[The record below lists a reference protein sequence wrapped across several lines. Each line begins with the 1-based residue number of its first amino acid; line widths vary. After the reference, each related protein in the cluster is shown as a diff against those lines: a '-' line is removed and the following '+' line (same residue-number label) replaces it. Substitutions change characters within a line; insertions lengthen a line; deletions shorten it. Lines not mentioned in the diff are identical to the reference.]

1 MNENWAAE
9 NLQTIR
15 TLMER
20 SALYRR
26 ALAPVTMLTGV
37 VGLAAGGVGWLTDC
51 NSPRR
56 FVVFWFAVAIVA
68 LAGSFVIIR
77 RQALRDKEPFW
88 SPPTRRVAQAMLP
101 CFYIGL
107 VAGLVSMEDD
117 VQDMGATMQLL
128 LILVW
133 MALYGAALNAAGFF
147 MPRGMKLLGWLFIII
162 GTGLLPRLFLHHPQP
177 LEFRFVHVVMGLSFG
192 GLHLAYGIY
201 LYFTEKKN
209 AS

>member
-15 TLMER
+15 ILMER

-37 VGLAAGGVGWLTDC
+37 VGLAAGGVGWLTQCD
-51 NSPRR
+51 SPRR
-56 FVVFWFAVAIVA
+56 FIIFWFAVACAA
-68 LAGSFVIIR
+68 LAGAFVVVR
-77 RQALRDKEPFW
+77 RQALREEESFW

-101 CFYIGL
+101 CLYLGL
-107 VAGLVSMEDD
+107 IAGIMVWLFGRNLWGFVW
-117 VQDMGATMQLL
+117 V
-128 LILVW
+128 LIPIW
-133 MALYGAALNAAGFF
+133 MALYGAALHAAGFF
-147 MPRGMKLLGWLFIII
+147 MPRGIKMLGWVFMLVGTLLFL
-162 GTGLLPRLFLHHPQP
+162 GGLLAVHHD
-177 LEFRFVHVVMGLSFG
+177 FRFAFRFAHTVMGVAFG

-201 LYFTEKKN
+201 LHFTEKKI